1 MMLPE
6 NCIIKAQAVIFTA
19 SDNMNAVLFFSM
31 ASAIAHLEQAKF
43 RPCIL
48 QVADIVLIVLK
59 MRCIFGWQMDVKK
72 PENLYPK
79 NLNENSKTL
88 KTQQPITDRYRKF
101 YFEAGSL
108 GLQTPC
114 FPDALITMLCI

>member
-1 MMLPE
+1 
-6 NCIIKAQAVIFTA
+6 
-19 SDNMNAVLFFSM
+19 
-31 ASAIAHLEQAKF
+31 
-43 RPCIL
+43 
-48 QVADIVLIVLK
+48 
-59 MRCIFGWQMDVKK
+59 MDVKK

-101 YFEAGSL
+101 YFEAGFL